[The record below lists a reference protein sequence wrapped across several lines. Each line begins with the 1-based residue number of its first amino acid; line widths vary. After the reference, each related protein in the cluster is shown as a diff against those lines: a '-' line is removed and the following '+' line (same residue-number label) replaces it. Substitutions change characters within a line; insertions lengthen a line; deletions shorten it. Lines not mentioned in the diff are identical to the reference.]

1 MPAREWFLAKIVEV
15 GLADGSLSR
24 AERAVAE
31 AVARYLG
38 MTMSQG
44 EDVISLAEEA
54 AQAG

>member
-1 MPAREWFLAKIVEV
+1 
-15 GLADGSLSR
+15 
-24 AERAVAE
+24 VAE

-38 MTMSQG
+38 MTTSQG